1 MNSKTSIQ
9 IILAVIIFI
18 IFGIFYYKYFYKQS
32 LDEGK
37 NQKIE
42 ILEEEKSKLA
52 GNIIKSINYNS
63 EDKNGNIYFIESEYG
78 EFSGEDENIIFMTKV
93 KAIIK
98 LSDGSIM
105 NLESNNAKYN
115 VSSNDT
121 NFFNNVRLGYLDH
134 SVNADNIDIFFKDGK
149 LAAYSNLVY
158 KNLNLDLFADKV
170 EIDLISK
177 NSKIFMYDNKKI
189 KILKK
194 D

>member
-134 SVNADNIDIFFKDGK
+134 SVNADNIDVFFKDGK

>member
-121 NFFNNVRLGYLDH
+121 NFFNNVRLDYLDH

-189 KILKK
+189 QILKK
-194 D
+194 N

>member
-121 NFFNNVRLGYLDH
+121 NFFNNVRLDYLDH

>member
-18 IFGIFYYKYFYKQS
+18 ISGIFYYKYFYKQS

-121 NFFNNVRLGYLDH
+121 NFFNNVRLDYLDH

-194 D
+194 N

>member
-18 IFGIFYYKYFYKQS
+18 ISGIFYYKYFYKQS
-32 LDEGK
+32 LDEEK

-63 EDKNGNIYFIESEYG
+63 EDKNGNIYLIESEYG

-121 NFFNNVRLGYLDH
+121 NFFNNVRLDYLDH
-134 SVNADNIDIFFKDGK
+134 NVNADNIDIFFKDGK

>member
-18 IFGIFYYKYFYKQS
+18 ISGIFYYKYFYKQS
-32 LDEGK
+32 LDEEK

-121 NFFNNVRLGYLDH
+121 NFFNNVRLDYLDH

>member
-18 IFGIFYYKYFYKQS
+18 ISGIFYYKYFYKQS

-121 NFFNNVRLGYLDH
+121 NFFNNVRLDYLDH
-134 SVNADNIDIFFKDGK
+134 SVNADNIDVFFKDGK

-194 D
+194 N

>member
-121 NFFNNVRLGYLDH
+121 NFFNNVRLDYLDH

-194 D
+194 N

>member
-18 IFGIFYYKYFYKQS
+18 ISGIFYYKYFYKQS

-121 NFFNNVRLGYLDH
+121 NFFNNVRLDYLDH
-134 SVNADNIDIFFKDGK
+134 NVNADNIDIFFKDGK

-177 NSKIFMYDNKKI
+177 NSKIFMFNNKKV

-194 D
+194 K

>member
-98 LSDGSIM
+98 LNDGSTM
-105 NLESNNAKYN
+105 SLLSNNARYN
-115 VSSNDT
+115 VSNNDT
-121 NFFNNVRLGYLDH
+121 NFFSNVELNYLEH
-134 SVNADNIDIFFKDGK
+134 KVNADNIDIFFKDGK
-149 LAAYSNLVY
+149 LAAYGNLVY
-158 KNLNLDLFADKV
+158 KNLNLDLIADKV

-177 NSKIFMYDNKKI
+177 NSKIYMYDKKKV
-189 KILKK
+189 KIFKK
-194 D
+194 K

>member
-121 NFFNNVRLGYLDH
+121 NFFNNVRLDYLDH
-134 SVNADNIDIFFKDGK
+134 SVNADNIDVFFKDGK

-194 D
+194 N

>member
-194 D
+194 N

>member
-32 LDEGK
+32 LDERK

-121 NFFNNVRLGYLDH
+121 NFFNNVRLDYLDH

>member
-18 IFGIFYYKYFYKQS
+18 ISGIFYYKYFYKQS

-121 NFFNNVRLGYLDH
+121 NFFNNVRLDYLDH

>member
-18 IFGIFYYKYFYKQS
+18 ISGIFYYKYFYKQS
-32 LDEGK
+32 SDEGK
-37 NQKIE
+37 KPKIE
-42 ILEEEKSKLA
+42 ILEREKSKVT
-52 GNIIKSINYNS
+52 GNIIKSINYKS
-63 EDKNGNIYFIESEYG
+63 EDENGNNYYIESEYG
-78 EFSGEDENIIFMTKV
+78 EFSTEDENIIFMTKV

-134 SVNADNIDIFFKDGK
+134 SVNADNIDVFFKDGK

-194 D
+194 N

>member
-18 IFGIFYYKYFYKQS
+18 ISGIFYYKYFYKQS
-32 LDEGK
+32 LDEEK

-63 EDKNGNIYFIESEYG
+63 EDKNGNIYLIESEYG

-134 SVNADNIDIFFKDGK
+134 SVNADNIDVFFKDGK

-177 NSKIFMYDNKKI
+177 NSKIYMYDKKKV

-194 D
+194 K

>member
-18 IFGIFYYKYFYKQS
+18 ISGIFYYKYFYKQS

-63 EDKNGNIYFIESEYG
+63 EDKNENIYFIESEYG

-121 NFFNNVRLGYLDH
+121 NFFNNVRLDYLDH

>member
-121 NFFNNVRLGYLDH
+121 NFFNNVRLDYSDH
-134 SVNADNIDIFFKDGK
+134 SVNADNIDVFFKDGK

-194 D
+194 N

>member
-18 IFGIFYYKYFYKQS
+18 ISGIFYYKYFYKQS

-121 NFFNNVRLGYLDH
+121 NFFSNVRLDYLDH
-134 SVNADNIDIFFKDGK
+134 SVNADNIDVFFKDGK

-194 D
+194 N

>member
-18 IFGIFYYKYFYKQS
+18 ISGIFYYKYFYKQS
-32 LDEGK
+32 LDEEK

-63 EDKNGNIYFIESEYG
+63 EDKNGNIYLIESEYG

-134 SVNADNIDIFFKDGK
+134 SVNADNIDVFFKDGK

-194 D
+194 N